1 MIAKRP
7 RISFRNVFELDQ
19 DDLIGDFVKKTVEV
33 KVDEMQTLVKN
44 ILLVKKRELEERKLA
59 FSALARKN
67 KNISEGNNFLKAQLD
82 DCFKLLGEKDKQI
95 ENVKK
100 QIAEL
105 GETNKSEHEYKSLL
119 AEFIEIEEKVN
130 DQKEEIDKL
139 ENKVLLLEQEK
150 LLIENDNKQKGELL
164 QQFEENFKKNFQKL
178 EEELNK
184 KNCDIKFLEKEVR
197 AQIKE
202 KISFA
207 EEIYKKNAKID
218 TLECQVDTL
227 ECQFHINEKGTEAM
241 MKQIND
247 LNEDIKT
254 IDGAK
259 QREIKELKVNFTD
272 AVVQLEE
279 ENEKKFELT
288 KEAEKN
294 EISTQLKESFKKLEN
309 LKTIITNKEELVE
322 NMQKALDEQLSKYEV
337 QNEQNSIYRQEHENN
352 IEELRKYSIDNQNL
366 QNYIANEGEFVGNRD
381 QQINAI
387 SVALELKEE
396 ELNQIGIKS
405 REKIHE
411 QKLCKLCMVEDVSTV
426 FLPCGHLCCCNNCA
440 NLPAVK
446 NCPICRVAIQKSI
459 KVYQS

>member
-1 MIAKRP
+1 
-7 RISFRNVFELDQ
+7 
-19 DDLIGDFVKKTVEV
+19 
-33 KVDEMQTLVKN
+33 
-44 ILLVKKRELEERKLA
+44 
-59 FSALARKN
+59 
-67 KNISEGNNFLKAQLD
+67 
-82 DCFKLLGEKDKQI
+82 
-95 ENVKK
+95 
-100 QIAEL
+100 
-105 GETNKSEHEYKSLL
+105 
-119 AEFIEIEEKVN
+119 
-130 DQKEEIDKL
+130 
-139 ENKVLLLEQEK
+139 
-150 LLIENDNKQKGELL
+150 
-164 QQFEENFKKNFQKL
+164 
-178 EEELNK
+178 
-184 KNCDIKFLEKEVR
+184 
-197 AQIKE
+197 
-202 KISFA
+202 
-207 EEIYKKNAKID
+207 
-218 TLECQVDTL
+218 
-227 ECQFHINEKGTEAM
+227 M

-247 LNEDIKT
+247 LNEEIKT

-259 QREIKELKVNFTD
+259 QREINELKVNFTD

-322 NMQKALDEQLSKYEV
+322 NMQKALDEQLSNYEV
-337 QNEQNSIYRQEHENN
+337 QNEQNCIYRQEHENN

-396 ELNQIGIKS
+396 ELNQIGIRLNETEKKS
-405 REKIHE
+405 KEFSEKIHE

-440 NLPAVK
+440 NLPVVK